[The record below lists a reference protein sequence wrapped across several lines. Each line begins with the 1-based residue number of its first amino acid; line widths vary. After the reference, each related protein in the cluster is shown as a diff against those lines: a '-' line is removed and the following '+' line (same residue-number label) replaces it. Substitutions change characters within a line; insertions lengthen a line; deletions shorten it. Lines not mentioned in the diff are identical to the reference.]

1 MFKIKS
7 WPKLIFSIIIAQ
19 SAGFVGT
26 FFTISSIPTWYT
38 TLVRP
43 VFAPPNWVFGPVW
56 TILYTL
62 IGISLYLIWI
72 KNKKGSLKLFWFHLL
87 LNALWSPIFFGL
99 KNLGLAFVVILVM
112 DVTLVFVIKNFYKI
126 NKIAAYILIPY
137 LIWIGF
143 ATLLNF
149 SFWQLNLK
157 NTFAQEFTFNKA
169 REDFVFT
176 EDNYKNDLFDFN
188 LKKASYQK
196 NPTLSIKDQL
206 RVSTYK
212 FVISRNELIKNYLTM
227 LRIKTLES
235 TGIENS
241 TKESIYTKLDPEVV
255 WYEGRKNNY
264 SMANTLEDLINK
276 SKEEDSRFER
286 DTTPIIYLSLAH
298 ISLGEV
304 ESLKQEHIKLY
315 NSLEKE
321 SEELIKLGRA
331 DAGLFDRW
339 FRDIDKE
346 LNSITDIEKGTLTE
360 IEKILGDDEYK
371 RDKGYENAI
380 ETLEPVKSNL
390 LRLNGFIKELENVL
404 ESKR

>member
-1 MFKIKS
+1 MRKVILFLILS
-7 WPKLIFSIIIAQ
+7 LIF
-19 SAGFVGT
+19 VT
-26 FFTISSIPTWYT
+26 
-38 TLVRP
+38 
-43 VFAPPNWVFGPVW
+43 
-56 TILYTL
+56 
-62 IGISLYLIWI
+62 
-72 KNKKGSLKLFWFHLL
+72 
-87 LNALWSPIFFGL
+87 PI
-99 KNLGLAFVVILVM
+99 
-112 DVTLVFVIKNFYKI
+112 
-126 NKIAAYILIPY
+126 
-137 LIWIGF
+137 
-143 ATLLNF
+143 
-149 SFWQLNLK
+149 
-157 NTFAQEFTFNKA
+157 FAQEFTFNKA

-212 FVISRNELIKNYLTM
+212 FIISRNELIKNYLTM

-315 NSLEKE
+315 NSLKKE

-371 RDKGYENAI
+371 RDKGYEDAI